1 MNRFFHFNKY
11 IFKSILEGRSILDV
25 PRLNIT
31 SLENAH
37 RFTKTYGY
45 DFSEEDDLKEVK
57 ELFDTAIQI
66 CSEFVLENDEAL
78 PEVFT
83 DPEKMGDLGN
93 LLVFA
98 STQDGNEMQ
107 KWSCAILRVMHVLS
121 HLHNDPFHSFNE
133 EIQRQVLRPFNDMMH
148 KDPVHGHILGH
159 QDSTDRIDL
168 KRFDVKAY
176 KGIESSSIKLL
187 AKRNEMALMLMDR
200 IGIRFVTNSV
210 FDSYRALRFLMK
222 EYVISIPNLV
232 PDQAKNTLY
241 PFNLFMEV
249 MEEAENSKQRLAD
262 SEVEE
267 MLQKKLAEEE
277 QRAEYKNK
285 ENAFSGQDYRVIKF
299 IARIRV
305 RLQIG
310 EHKYRFFYP
319 YEVQIMDYDTY
330 TTLLSGPSEH
340 SKYKERQA
348 EGAKDR
354 ILGAFVDDF

>member
-1 MNRFFHFNKY
+1 MNRFFHFNKF
-11 IFKSILEGRSILDV
+11 IFKSILQGKSIIDV

-37 RFTKTYGY
+37 RFAKTYGY
-45 DFSEEDDLKEVK
+45 DLSQEDDLEEIH
-57 ELFDTAIQI
+57 ELYEIALQI
-66 CSEFVLENDEAL
+66 CTDFVLEEGESL
-78 PEVFT
+78 PEVLL
-83 DPEKMGDLGN
+83 DQDKLGDVGH

-98 STQDGNEMQ
+98 SAQDGNDLQ

-121 HLHNDPFHSFNE
+121 HLHNDPFHSFSE
-133 EIQRQVLRPFNDMMH
+133 EIQRQILKPFNDMMH
-148 KDPVHGHILGH
+148 KDPIHGHILGH
-159 QDSTDRIDL
+159 QDSSDRIDL

-176 KGIESSSIKLL
+176 KGIESSSLKLL

-200 IGIRFVTNSV
+200 IGVRFVTNSI

-241 PFNLFMEV
+241 PFNLFLEV
-249 MEEAENSKQRLAD
+249 MDEADKSKARLSDA
-262 SEVEE
+262 EVEE
-267 MLQKKLAEEE
+267 MLTAKLTEAES
-277 QRAEYKNK
+277 RAEYKEK
-285 ENAFSGQDYRVIKF
+285 ENVFSGSEYRVIKF

-310 EHKYRFFYP
+310 NHKYRFFYP

-330 TTLLSGPSEH
+330 TNLLSGPSEH

-348 EGAKDR
+348 GGAKER
-354 ILGAFVDDF
+354 ILGVDAEEF